1 MVPYKNILVALSQ
14 AGVEYLVAGGFAV
27 NFHGLSRSTFDLDLI
42 VHLNEE
48 NVINFDKVMTGLG
61 FRPKVPVTGKD
72 FAKKENREKWIVE
85 KNMIVFSYVNPNN
98 PMELIDVFINEPK
111 PFAEMYAQR
120 FESKVFG
127 VVVPSVGLQDLL
139 DMKLEAGRPKDK
151 LDIHMIHEKMKKEE
165 KS

>member
-1 MVPYKNILVALSQ
+1 MVPYKKILMALSE

-27 NFHGLSRSTFDLDLI
+27 NFHGLARSTFDLDLI

-48 NVINFDKVMTGLG
+48 NVITFDKVMTGLG
-61 FRPKVPVTGKD
+61 FCPKVPVTGRD
-72 FAKKENREKWIVE
+72 FAKKENRDKWIVE

-98 PMELIDVFINEPK
+98 PMELVDVFINEPK
-111 PFAEMYAQR
+111 PFAEMYVRR
-120 FESKVFG
+120 FESEVFG

-151 LDIHMIHEKMKKEE
+151 LDIHMIREKMNREVNK
-165 KS
+165 